1 MPFRT
6 SPTSARAITAP
17 NARSCAIWKE
27 ARRCPQ
33 NNRIP
38 ASGFVTLP
46 SIGQEGA
53 RAGLGSGRNGRSLPV
68 RHRFGSELSQGRAG
82 DEVALEVE
90 GVVDGSVD
98 AEKALCGASRFEALH
113 FALPPSHDLVRVLGA
128 VVHPQPLLMS
138 AGEAELPERSGIG
151 AQLVGDRPLG

>member
-1 MPFRT
+1 MMQGPALR
-6 SPTSARAITAP
+6 SPRSARLTI
-17 NARSCAIWKE
+17 SV
-27 ARRCPQ
+27 
-33 NNRIP
+33 
-38 ASGFVTLP
+38 SHHGFVTLP

-113 FALPPSHDLVRVLGA
+113 FPLPPSHGFCRGSLGEREDKLA
-128 VVHPQPLLMS
+128 TEVHRSPPHV
-138 AGEAELPERSGIG
+138 GEP
-151 AQLVGDRPLG
+151 